1 MEEAIKPSSTPRCDC
16 RAAWESGTGS
26 HTPQTRRVEDRKY
39 KNIPEP
45 ELANGDHQPDGIH
58 HLNVSRW
65 QQRALKHTQLHTDIH
80 ALVCLTG
87 QPGCAGTCTTRTG
100 SRFRRWSSRVRNI
113 RTIFLCTNVSSLE
126 NGDRSRTV
134 YPSGASFVH
143 TRRLKLYAHKSNECH
158 QVWARG
164 FLFVVIYG
172 QNHAALTHALTV
184 SPLHTQTTPATKLR
198 PAAQS
203 FPRCRAECCASEKHQ

>member
-1 MEEAIKPSSTPRCDC
+1 MRLQSSLGERDGFPHSPNSTCRGQKVQKHPRIWAGKRRPPAGRDSSVK
-16 RAAWESGTGS
+16 RVALATES
-26 HTPQTRRVEDRKY
+26 PQTQTTPHRHPIK
-39 KNIPEP
+39 
-45 ELANGDHQPDGIH
+45 A
-58 HLNVSRW
+58 
-65 QQRALKHTQLHTDIH
+65 KHFT

-87 QPGCAGTCTTRTG
+87 QPGSAGTCTTRTG

-113 RTIFLCTNVSSLE
+113 RTTFLCTNVSFLE
-126 NGDRSRTV
+126 NWDRPV
-134 YPSGASFVH
+134 HPSGASFVH

-164 FLFVVIYG
+164 FLFVFVVIYG